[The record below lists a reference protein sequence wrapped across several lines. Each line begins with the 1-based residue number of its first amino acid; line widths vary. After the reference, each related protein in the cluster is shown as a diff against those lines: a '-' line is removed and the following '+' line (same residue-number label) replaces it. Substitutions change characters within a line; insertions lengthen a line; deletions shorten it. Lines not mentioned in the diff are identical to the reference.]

1 LGDYPEAEKAFKKYI
16 ELVPNDPNPYDSYAE
31 LLMKTGRFDE
41 SIAQYR
47 KALSIDPHFVGSH
60 FGIAANLLYQ
70 GKHDQAIAEAG
81 KLDAA
86 GQNDADRRFALF
98 TKALVYT
105 DQGKTDAALKEIEK
119 QYALAAKVGDTSTM
133 SGDAETMGDLLLH
146 ARRPDQA
153 RTRYEQALNL
163 LTKSSRSQ
171 EAKDDQTL
179 AHHYNIGRVALAK
192 NDLAT
197 AKKEAEAYLE
207 GAQAKKNEFRSR
219 QAHKL
224 LGKIAIHEKNYDE
237 AISELGQGNQLD
249 PSVLYAT
256 GLAYQGKGD
265 KAKASEFFRRAA
277 ESYTLP
283 TMNHAFVRAKARKAA
298 SAEGPGKA

>member
-1 LGDYPEAEKAFKKYI
+1 
-16 ELVPNDPNPYDSYAE
+16 
-31 LLMKTGRFDE
+31 
-41 SIAQYR
+41 
-47 KALSIDPHFVGSH
+47 
-60 FGIAANLLYQ
+60 
-70 GKHDQAIAEAG
+70 
-81 KLDAA
+81 
-86 GQNDADRRFALF
+86 
-98 TKALVYT
+98 
-105 DQGKTDAALKEIEK
+105 
-119 QYALAAKVGDTSTM
+119 
-133 SGDAETMGDLLLH
+133 MGDLLLH
-146 ARRPDQA
+146 AKRPDQA
-153 RTRYEQALNL
+153 RTRFEQALNL

-192 NDLAT
+192 NDLPT

-207 GAQAKKNEFRSR
+207 GAQAKKNEFRTR

-224 LGKIAIHEKNYDE
+224 LGKIAIREKNYDE

-265 KAKASEFFRRAA
+265 KAKASEFFRQAA
-277 ESYTLP
+277 ELYTLP

-298 SAEGPGKA
+298 AI